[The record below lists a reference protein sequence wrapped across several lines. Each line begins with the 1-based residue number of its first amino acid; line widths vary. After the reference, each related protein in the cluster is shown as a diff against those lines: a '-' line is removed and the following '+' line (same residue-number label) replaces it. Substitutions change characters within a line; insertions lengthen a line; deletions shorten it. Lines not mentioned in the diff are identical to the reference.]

1 MILLLNLNAA
11 SNCILNDLNTY
22 LFDTNMNMKNF
33 LQFYLILTTWQ
44 IEKSFLIKLLE
55 FFL

>member
-1 MILLLNLNAA
+1 MILLLNLNGA
-11 SNCILNDLNTY
+11 SNCILNHLNTY

-33 LQFYLILTTWQ
+33 RQYYLILTTWQ
-44 IEKSFLIKLLE
+44 IEKSVLIKLLE

>member
-11 SNCILNDLNTY
+11 SNCILNHLNTY
-22 LFDTNMNMKNF
+22 LFHTNMNMKNF
-33 LQFYLILTTWQ
+33 RQYYLILTTWQ
-44 IEKSFLIKLLE
+44 IEKSVLIKLLE